1 MSASKKKTTNKKSTA
16 KKAQATAK
24 KNPIVF
30 IIAFV
35 LVVVL
40 AAGLWFSGAF
50 SSLFGKGQE
59 GEYIPPDEYEQE
71 EGSDQ
76 NGGETD
82 GDGNGTG
89 DHQNGSETPIETEE
103 LSIHFLELGN
113 YNAGDCVLIDMGDT
127 EILIDGGSKY
137 NSVKTIVPYIRQYCA
152 DGTLEY
158 VVATHAHED
167 HIAALSGGAS
177 KNGVLYSFS
186 VGTIIDFSLTNSTSK
201 VYQYYCEARD
211 YAVENGATHYTALE
225 CWNETGGAQR
235 TYRIT
240 DEISFQILYNYY
252 YENKSSDENNY
263 SVCLLLTQGSSHYL
277 FTGDLEAEGE
287 EYLVQ
292 YNDLPRCKLFK
303 AGHHGSPTSSND
315 CLLSVIQPEIVCVCC
330 CAGSDE
336 YTSNLNNQFPSQA
349 MIDRVSKYTDR
360 IYVTTLCTDTETNEF
375 TSMNGNIV
383 VTGNGADLS
392 VDCSNNNTILKDT
405 EWFQQY
411 RTWNGQ

>member
-1 MSASKKKTTNKKSTA
+1 MSTSKKKTTSKKSTA
-16 KKAQATAK
+16 KKARTAAK
-24 KNPIVF
+24 KNPIIF

-35 LVVVL
+35 LVIVL

-50 SSLFGKGQE
+50 SFLFGERQE
-59 GEYIPPDEYEQE
+59 GGYTPPDGYEQE
-71 EGSDQ
+71 GDDPDQ
-76 NGGETD
+76 SGGESD
-82 GDGNGTG
+82 GGNNGSG
-89 DHQNGSETPIETEE
+89 DNQNGSGTLIETDE

-137 NSVKTIVPYIRQYCA
+137 NSAKTIVPYIQQYCE

-167 HIAALSGGAS
+167 HIAALSGGTS

-186 VGTIIDFSLTNSTSK
+186 VGTIIDFPLTNSTSK

-211 YAVENGATHYTALE
+211 YAVENGAAHYTALE

-235 TYRIT
+235 TYQIT

-263 SVCLLLTQGSSHYL
+263 SVCILLTQGSNHYL

-292 YNDLPRCKLFK
+292 YNDLPHCKLFK

-349 MIDRVSKYTDR
+349 MIDRVSKYTDQ

-383 VTGNGADLS
+383 VTSNGVDIS
-392 VDCSNNNTILKDT
+392 VNCSNNNTILKDT
-405 EWFQQY
+405 EWFKEY
-411 RTWNGQ
+411 RTWDG